1 MDASE
6 NEDSNIKE
14 LSNKMKFDE
23 FTKEPG
29 LKLVHFFAP
38 WAAACKEMEKL
49 LIEFENEFPKTFKVA
64 KVHAEE
70 VPEASI
76 ENSVTSVPTIVF
88 FKDGICIDKRDGFS
102 PLEIK
107 NLIVKHSSTVKPY
120 TDSET
125 NKQEKGNDEKN
136 EKESKDERLKRLI
149 TKSRMTLFM
158 KGSAD
163 APKCGFSKQIVGLL
177 KQHGVDFWTFDILSD
192 EQVRQ
197 DLKVYSDWPTYP
209 QLYLDGEFLG
219 GLDVVSEEFKD
230 PAFVARLPK
239 LNH

>member
-1 MDASE
+1 M
-6 NEDSNIKE
+6 
-14 LSNKMKFDE
+14 MK
-23 FTKEPG
+23 
-29 LKLVHFFAP
+29 
-38 WAAACKEMEKL
+38 
-49 LIEFENEFPKTFKVA
+49 
-64 KVHAEE
+64 
-70 VPEASI
+70 
-76 ENSVTSVPTIVF
+76 
-88 FKDGICIDKRDGFS
+88 
-102 PLEIK
+102 
-107 NLIVKHSSTVKPY
+107 
-120 TDSET
+120 
-125 NKQEKGNDEKN
+125 KN

>member
-125 NKQEKGNDEKN
+125 NKQEKGNDEK
-136 EKESKDERLKRLI
+136 K
-149 TKSRMTLFM
+149 
-158 KGSAD
+158 
-163 APKCGFSKQIVGLL
+163 
-177 KQHGVDFWTFDILSD
+177 
-192 EQVRQ
+192 
-197 DLKVYSDWPTYP
+197 
-209 QLYLDGEFLG
+209 
-219 GLDVVSEEFKD
+219 
-230 PAFVARLPK
+230 
-239 LNH
+239 